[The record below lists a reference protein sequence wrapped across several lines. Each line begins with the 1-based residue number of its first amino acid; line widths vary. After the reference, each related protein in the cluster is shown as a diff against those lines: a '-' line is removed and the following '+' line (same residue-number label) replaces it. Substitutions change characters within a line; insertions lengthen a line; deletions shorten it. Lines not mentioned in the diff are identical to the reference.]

1 MGVPSV
7 STNLSGFGCF
17 IQQNVMD
24 AASYG
29 IYVIDRR
36 FKDCEGSI
44 RDLAQV
50 LYDFCGLSR
59 RQRIIMRNRTE
70 RLSELLDWRS
80 LGVFYRDARRMALE
94 RLHPNVDEIIDNNI
108 GKVPSASQS
117 RWPSPS
123 DTSESDE

>member
-1 MGVPSV
+1 MQLMQIL
-7 STNLSGFGCF
+7 LSLKNFK
-17 IQQNVMD
+17 QNVMD

-29 IYVIDRR
+29 IYVVDRR

-70 RLSELLDWRS
+70 RLSELLDWRN
-80 LGVFYRDARRMALE
+80 LGIFYRFVL
-94 RLHPNVDEIIDNNI
+94 LKIL
-108 GKVPSASQS
+108 
-117 RWPSPS
+117 
-123 DTSESDE
+123 

>member
-1 MGVPSV
+1 MYATKIIISE
-7 STNLSGFGCF
+7 NFK
-17 IQQNVMD
+17 QNVED

-29 IYVIDRR
+29 VYVIDRR
-36 FKDCEGSI
+36 FKDFEGSV

-80 LGVFYRDARRMALE
+80 LGVFYRYFYSITVMD
-94 RLHPNVDEIIDNNI
+94 
-108 GKVPSASQS
+108 K
-117 RWPSPS
+117 
-123 DTSESDE
+123 